1 MQEDLILLIGEKIKS
16 KRTQKNITL
25 EELANRA
32 GVTKGLISQIE
43 NNRTVPSLPVLFNL
57 IHSLGE
63 DLKSFFEDMHE
74 HFTNGHVLIVR
85 KGEEKLFEKEPVKGF
100 SYKRILTKSVVAQAI
115 DIAVLELR
123 KGAGRKQ
130 MIQTDA
136 FECKHILKGS
146 IEYQIE
152 KEKFMLNAGDT
163 LFFDGRAKHR
173 LRNIGDTEAT
183 ILVVYLF

>member
-1 MQEDLILLIGEKIKS
+1 MQEDLILLIGEQIKS

-32 GVTKGLISQIE
+32 GVTKGLISQVE
-43 NNRTVPSLPVLFNL
+43 NNRTVPSLPVLFSL

-63 DLKSFFEDMHE
+63 DLKSFFEGMHE
-74 HFTNGHVLIVR
+74 HFMNGHVLIVR
-85 KGEEKLFEKEPVKGF
+85 KGEEKPFEKEPVKGF
-100 SYKRILTKSVVAQAI
+100 SYKRILTKSVAAQAI
-115 DIAVLELR
+115 DIALLELK
-123 KGAGRKQ
+123 KGAARKQ

-146 IEYQIE
+146 VEYQIE
-152 KEKFMLNAGDT
+152 QEKFVLNTGDT

-173 LRNIGDTEAT
+173 LRNVGTTDAA
-183 ILVVYLF
+183 ILVAYLF

>member
-1 MQEDLILLIGEKIKS
+1 MQEDLILLIGEKLKS

-32 GVTKGLISQIE
+32 GVTKGLISQVE

-85 KGEEKLFEKEPVKGF
+85 KGEEKPFEKEPVKGF
-100 SYKRILTKSVVAQAI
+100 SYKRILTKSIVSQAI
-115 DIAVLELR
+115 DIAVLDLK
-123 KGAGRKQ
+123 KGASRKQ

-152 KEKFMLNAGDT
+152 KEKFILNAGDT

-173 LRNIGDTEAT
+173 LRNIGNTEAS
-183 ILVVYLF
+183 ILIAYLF

>member
-1 MQEDLILLIGEKIKS
+1 MQEDLILLIGEQIKS

-63 DLKSFFEDMHE
+63 DLKSFFEGMHE
-74 HFTNGHVLIVR
+74 HFINGHVLIVR
-85 KGEEKLFEKEPVKGF
+85 KGEEKPFEKEPVKGF
-100 SYKRILTKSVVAQAI
+100 SYKRILTKSVAAQAI
-115 DIAVLELR
+115 DIALLELK
-123 KGAGRKQ
+123 KGAARKQ

-146 IEYQIE
+146 VEYQIE
-152 KEKFMLNAGDT
+152 KEKFVLNAGDT

-173 LRNIGDTEAT
+173 LRNVGTTDVA
-183 ILVVYLF
+183 ILVAYLF

>member
-1 MQEDLILLIGEKIKS
+1 MQEDLILLIGEKLKS

-25 EELANRA
+25 EDLANRA

-57 IHSLGE
+57 IHSLGD

-85 KGEEKLFEKEPVKGF
+85 KGEEKPFEKEPVKGF
-100 SYKRILTKSVVAQAI
+100 SYKRILTKSIVAQAI
-115 DIAVLELR
+115 DIAVLELK
-123 KGAGRKQ
+123 KGAARKQ

-152 KEKFMLNAGDT
+152 KEKFILNAGDT
-163 LFFDGRAKHR
+163 LFFDGRARHK
-173 LRNIGDTEAT
+173 LRNIGDGEAA
-183 ILVVYLF
+183 ILIAYLF

>member
-115 DIAVLELR
+115 DIAVLELK

-183 ILVVYLF
+183 ILVIYLF